1 MSRFLYTLLYY
12 VLTPLLFLR
21 VIIKHYKSS
30 EYKNERQPLRLNERL
45 GLFSAPKF
53 NLKPELNIKPEL
65 NTVPGG
71 TTAPVWIHTVSVG
84 EFIATLPLIKKIQQE
99 FPQLP
104 LVITC
109 TTTTGSAQIYKVFS
123 QQINSKQ
130 VFHVYL
136 PYDLPGSVQ
145 RFLSKVKPCVGIIME
160 TEIWPN
166 LFAAAKCSSV
176 PLYLLNARMS
186 ARSAKGYQRFARLS
200 EQTLRT
206 LSGIAVQDSLGAKR
220 LLELGALNETLQVT
234 GSIKF
239 DIKVS
244 DQAIQQGKQLR
255 QQLGWKLNKVL
266 IAASTHQGEDEIL
279 LQIYQSLRLNHP
291 ELVMLIVP
299 RHPERFQ
306 QVFQMLET
314 SGLNVL
320 KRTDMGKNSYMGID
334 ILLGDTMGEMMNYF
348 ACSDLVIMGGT
359 LVPTGGHNIIE
370 PAVLG
375 LAIVYG
381 PYMFN
386 FHAINELFLE
396 YEAALQAQ
404 GSKQLKEFL
413 HQLLTDD
420 ERCQM
425 MGEKA
430 KQLVEQNAGALDKMF
445 AMIHPYLH

>member
-1 MSRFLYTLLYY
+1 VSRFLYNLLYY

-45 GLFSAPKF
+45 GLFSAPEF
-53 NLKPELNIKPEL
+53 NIKPEL

-84 EFIATLPLIKKIQQE
+84 EFIAALPLITKIQQE
-99 FPQLP
+99 FPHLS

-109 TTTTGSAQIYKVFS
+109 TTTTGSAQIHKVFIE
-123 QQINSKQ
+123 QINSAQ

-136 PYDLPGSVQ
+136 PYDLPGSVN
-145 RFLSKVKPCVGIIME
+145 RFLHKVKPCVGIIME

-166 LFAAAKCSSV
+166 LFAAAKSRSV

-186 ARSAKGYQRFARLS
+186 ARSAKGYQRFARLT
-200 EQTLRT
+200 EQTLRM
-206 LSGIAVQDSLGAKR
+206 LSGIAAQDSLDANR

-244 DQAIQQGKQLR
+244 DQAVQQGKQLR
-255 QQLGWKLNKVL
+255 QQLGWEFNKVF
-266 IAASTHQGEDEIL
+266 IAASTHQGEDEML
-279 LQIYQSLRLNHP
+279 LEMYQNLRLNHP

-320 KRTDMGKNSYMGID
+320 KRTETEKNINAGID

-348 ACSDLVIMGGT
+348 ACSDLVFMGGT

-370 PAVLG
+370 PAALG
-375 LAIVYG
+375 LSIVYG

-404 GSKQLKEFL
+404 GSEQLKKLL

-420 ERCQM
+420 ERCRI

-445 AMIHPYLH
+445 VMIHPYLH